1 MPSDVEVSWTLAP
14 GPCTRRSHTCPWRW
28 VLRRGV
34 GLGFLSAGSDAA
46 ADIYRRVGFV
56 DIGTACVLELDE

>member
-1 MPSDVEVSWTLAP
+1 M
-14 GPCTRRSHTCPWRW
+14 

-46 ADIYRRVGFV
+46 ADLYRRVGFV